1 MGVRRDPS
9 LEHVGRLDGRPQFLG
24 AVLLGAG
31 RVTHGDDATG
41 RADLDEI
48 GAVLD
53 LVADGAPNL
62 VGTVC
67 NSFRDTGLVTEEARA
82 PTSRIEV

>member
-48 GAVLD
+48 GAVLA
-53 LVADGAPNL
+53 LVADGADQRAL
-62 VGTVC
+62 FRIAF
-67 NSFRDTGLVTEEARA
+67 SFDRHRRA
-82 PTSRIEV
+82 TYL